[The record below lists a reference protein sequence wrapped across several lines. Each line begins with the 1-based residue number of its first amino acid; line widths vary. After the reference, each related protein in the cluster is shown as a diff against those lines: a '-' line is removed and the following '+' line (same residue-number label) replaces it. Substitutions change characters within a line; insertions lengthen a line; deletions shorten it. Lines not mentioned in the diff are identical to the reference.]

1 MVGVPLDLPLP
12 ALPQTHPSLQD
23 LKTERPVASLIYHE
37 HGGSLG
43 RRIEKEYLHRREH
56 SSTLYPGIHRGQ
68 TMQDIATPI

>member
-12 ALPQTHPSLQD
+12 APPQTHPSLQD

-56 SSTLYPGIHRGQ
+56 STLYPGIHRGH